1 MMMWRLWEVGLK
13 KENKSYVVRFEF
25 AHVYLLYLFTV
36 GVYRR
41 LTWALFLQL
50 K

>member
-13 KENKSYVVRFEF
+13 KEKSYVVRFEF

-41 LTWALFLQL
+41 LTLALFLQL